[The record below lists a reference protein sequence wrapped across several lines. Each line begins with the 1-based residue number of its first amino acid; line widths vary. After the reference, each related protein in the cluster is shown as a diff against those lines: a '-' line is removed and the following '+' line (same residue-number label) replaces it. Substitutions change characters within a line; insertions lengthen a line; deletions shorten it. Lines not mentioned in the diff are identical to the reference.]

1 MTVVPGALLLIG
13 APSQFLIP
21 FVARIGLGL
30 FILTRW
36 GLFAMLTAVVF
47 SSWGSF
53 PLTLD
58 TSSWYFSWSVATML
72 VFAGVAVYGFVVSLG
87 GQALFKEPF
96 LDLDRDER
104 RAPGTAVR

>member
-1 MTVVPGALLLIG
+1 LIG
-13 APSQFLIP
+13 APPQFLIP
-21 FVARIGLGL
+21 FVALIGLGL

-36 GLFAMLTAVVF
+36 GLFAMLTTVVF